1 MIISKNKKAEFEYKI
16 LEKFQAGLSIQSGNL
31 VKLIRSKK
39 ITPENSFVV
48 YQNNR
53 YEAIGMGGS
62 MNKETIPLL
71 LNPLEIKKIREY
83 KKEKGIT
90 VVLLNFK
97 TQGRYIKSDIAI
109 AKGKTH
115 GDKRQTIKKRDL
127 DRENQRGLLD

>member
-16 LEKFQAGLSIQSGNL
+16 LEKFQAGLSIQSGGL
-31 VKLIRSKK
+31 VKKIRDKS

-48 YQNNR
+48 FQNNR

-71 LNPLEIKKIREY
+71 LSKLEVKKITHY

-90 VVLLNFK
+90 VILLNFK
-97 TQGRYIKSDIAI
+97 KSGRYIKSDIAVV
-109 AKGKTH
+109 KGKSQ

-127 DRENQRGLLD
+127 ARESQRGQLD